1 MCSMRECSECGS
13 LIHEGYMVDD
23 GSWYCC
29 EYCMNAMIIL
39 GLMRESEGGEENE
52 LGGFYDELIDDK
64 WEPTGVYWTDWSD

>member
-39 GLMRESEGGEENE
+39 GLMRESEGGEEE
-52 LGGFYDELIDDK
+52 
-64 WEPTGVYWTDWSD
+64 